1 MLYWESVDSVSRG
14 TAIGAVGTAARATE
28 IKTLSSALVRAL
40 ACSLVCVTLLT
51 PAAEAEVNE
60 FFTAVGV
67 LDLSTIQP
75 AIMQLA
81 EARARHVETAAPTG
95 NDIVDAAAAAVV
107 APAAAATSGRLP
119 SGFKRQR
126 VDSQELV
133 EVLRTLTAE
142 IQQSNL
148 QTAGLR
154 QELQNG
160 FTMLLSKLQ

>member
-1 MLYWESVDSVSRG
+1 
-14 TAIGAVGTAARATE
+14 
-28 IKTLSSALVRAL
+28 
-40 ACSLVCVTLLT
+40 
-51 PAAEAEVNE
+51 
-60 FFTAVGV
+60 
-67 LDLSTIQP
+67 
-75 AIMQLA
+75 MQLA
-81 EARARHVETAAPTG
+81 KARARHVETAPPTPAPAG

>member
-1 MLYWESVDSVSRG
+1 M
-14 TAIGAVGTAARATE
+14 
-28 IKTLSSALVRAL
+28 VRAL
-40 ACSLVCVTLLT
+40 ACSLACVTLLT
-51 PAAEAEVNE
+51 PAEVE
-60 FFTAVGV
+60 VKKLFTAVGV
-67 LDLSTIQP
+67 LDQSTIQP

-81 EARARHVETAAPTG
+81 EARARHVETAAPTTAPAG

-148 QTAGLR
+148 QLARLR
-154 QELQNG
+154 QEL
-160 FTMLLSKLQ
+160 LASKK